1 MTPLMLN
8 LMETPD
14 SVRPEATQYLII
26 YFSGIISLMLYNM
39 GSGILRAIG
48 DSQRPFYFLVV
59 SALTN
64 VVLDLVF
71 VLVFKMGVSGVA
83 IATVVAQ
90 TLSAALVLIVL
101 LRAKNCCRLSLKKL
115 RIHRSMLAKILKVG
129 IPAALQMAVTAFSNV
144 FVQSYI
150 NSFGEDCMAAGQP
163 MSKSISSFSFRCR
176 AFRSL

>member
-1 MTPLMLN
+1 
-8 LMETPD
+8 
-14 SVRPEATQYLII
+14 
-26 YFSGIISLMLYNM
+26 MLYNM

-101 LRAKNCCRLSLKKL
+101 PPCKKTAVGFRLRNC
-115 RIHRSMLAKILKVG
+115 
-129 IPAALQMAVTAFSNV
+129 AFIAPCSQK
-144 FVQSYI
+144 F
-150 NSFGEDCMAAGQP
+150 
-163 MSKSISSFSFRCR
+163 
-176 AFRSL
+176 

>member
-1 MTPLMLN
+1 MLN

-83 IATVVAQ
+83 IATCRCSDAFGR
-90 TLSAALVLIVL
+90 TCSHRTPPCKKLLSAFA
-101 LRAKNCCRLSLKKL
+101 
-115 RIHRSMLAKILKVG
+115 
-129 IPAALQMAVTAFSNV
+129 
-144 FVQSYI
+144 
-150 NSFGEDCMAAGQP
+150 
-163 MSKSISSFSFRCR
+163 
-176 AFRSL
+176 